1 MGTPA
6 INYIAVLL
14 AAVSSM
20 IVGAIWYAKPVLGT
34 RWMRLSGL
42 TDDDLKKSAV
52 LPLVITFIVSFLT
65 ALVLAGATTITQAF
79 YESNFLTTAL
89 LTGAILWIG
98 FTAARMLTHDLF
110 DRRPASLTTLNLA
123 HELVTILVMALIIGV
138 WPPA

>member
-1 MGTPA
+1 MNAPD

-34 RWMRLSGL
+34 RWMRLSGI
-42 TDDDLKKSAV
+42 TDDDLAKSPV

-65 ALVLAGATTITQAF
+65 ALVLAGATDIVQAF
-79 YESNFLTTAL
+79 YESDLLTTAL
-89 LTGAILWIG
+89 LTAVILWIG

-110 DRRPASLTTLNLA
+110 DRRPGSLTLLNLA
-123 HELVTILVMALIIGV
+123 HELVTVVVMALIIGL